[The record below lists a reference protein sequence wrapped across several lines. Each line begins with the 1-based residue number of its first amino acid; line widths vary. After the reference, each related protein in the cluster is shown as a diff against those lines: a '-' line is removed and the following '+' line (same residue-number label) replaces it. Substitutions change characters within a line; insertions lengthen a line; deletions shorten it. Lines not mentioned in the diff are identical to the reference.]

1 MDTVPWGRGVYGG
14 GRVFVKSELSLL
26 IFIVSGLMPWM
37 ESSIITRNMDLTGGF
52 APQVALAFKCRGV
65 RSGTPS
71 ALCWSFLRI
80 WALPL
85 DALAAL
91 SAKDAFKPSEV
102 IPSLQRWDLP
112 DCSPSGQAVCWLLRR
127 REKEKRMLVP
137 LHKTTKTRLA
147 IVERNQNEHCRFKR
161 HTLSLWRSSCP
172 HPQPIAVRAC
182 ELNVGH

>member
-1 MDTVPWGRGVYGG
+1 MDTVPWGRGVHGG
-14 GRVFVKSELSLL
+14 GRVFVKSELEALL

-102 IPSLQRWDLP
+102 IPSSQGWDLP

-137 LHKTTKTRLA
+137 LHKQPRQGFLLRACPLMEEA
-147 IVERNQNEHCRFKR
+147 IVERNQN
-161 HTLSLWRSSCP
+161 
-172 HPQPIAVRAC
+172 
-182 ELNVGH
+182 